1 MQSPVFVPPALRIRK
16 LRAESDKNTP
26 QFVFAWEREDGCF
39 YRFAMPIPASRESD
53 PAVLQL
59 AERCVK
65 TVLWAAGG
73 WKLWLSGP
81 AAVCDFVEAAYAA
94 GGPRQFDRD
103 MMERVYDRPMTTQRC
118 GADEVPQTRDKLQTG
133 GTSWQGCRIGFDLG
147 ASDFKIAAVEE
158 GEVRFNDEFP
168 WDPRN
173 ATDPDYHYN
182 MLSEGLRKAA
192 EHLPRVDA
200 IGGSSAGIVVAN
212 RLRVASL
219 LRAIPAEH
227 YAEAQSLFKRVE
239 ADWKVPVEVANDGD
253 VTALAAYLTEGST
266 GVLGVAM
273 GSSEAVG
280 FIDRAGALT
289 GRLNELAFAPVDLA
303 PDAPADEWSGDT
315 GVGAMYFSQDAVNR
329 LALHYGLKY
338 EDSVILPERLVDIQN
353 RMIAGEAV
361 AKQIYVNIGT
371 YLGHAIAWYHEF
383 YDYSDMLVLGR
394 VTTGSG
400 GDLLLETAIET
411 VKAEYPDLADLKVR
425 MPDEK
430 AKRLGQSVAAAAIA
444 RE

>member
-1 MQSPVFVPPALRIRK
+1 MQAPVFIPPALRIRK
-16 LRAESDKNTP
+16 LRAEAGKSSP
-26 QFVFAWEREDGCF
+26 EFVFAWEREDGYA
-39 YRFAMPIPASRESD
+39 YRFAMPVPAGSEAD
-53 PAVLQL
+53 PALLQL

-73 WKLWLSGP
+73 WKLWLAGP

-103 MMERVYDRPMTTQRC
+103 IMQRIYDHPMVTQRVAV
-118 GADEVPQTRDKLQTG
+118 GEVPQTRDKLQTG
-133 GTSWQGCRIGFDLG
+133 GTSWKGCRLGFDLG
-147 ASDFKIAAVEE
+147 ASDFKIAAVED

-173 ATDPDYHYN
+173 ATDPNYHYN

-192 EHLPRVDA
+192 THLPRVDA
-200 IGGSSAGIVVAN
+200 IGGSSAGIIVNN

-219 LRAIPAEH
+219 LRGIPDDRFV
-227 YAEAQSLFKRVE
+227 EAQALFERVE
-239 ADWKVPVEVANDGD
+239 RDWKVPGEVANDGD
-253 VTALAAYLTEGST
+253 VTSLAAFLTEGAT

-280 FIDRAGALT
+280 FIDRNAALT

-303 PDAPADEWSGDT
+303 PDAHADEWSGDI
-315 GVGAMYFSQDAVNR
+315 GVGAMYFSQQAVNR

-338 EDSVILPERLVDIQN
+338 DDSVILPERLVDVQK
-353 RMIAGEAV
+353 RMTAGEAV
-361 AKQIYVNIGT
+361 ARQIYENIGT

-383 YDYSDMLVLGR
+383 YDYTDMLVLGR
-394 VTTGSG
+394 VTSGSG

-411 VKAEYPDLADLKVR
+411 VAAQYPDLADLKVR

-430 AKRLGQSVAAAAIA
+430 AKRLGQSVAAAAIT
-444 RE
+444 RQ